1 MYVYH
6 IHVFSCIGNILL
18 SHPYFQHLFSPKN
31 STCPITNT
39 SLLLQKEPQRL
50 LRADSLGSFVVFGTD
65 SMGASASLKAAKLCL
80 GKDGGKP
87 NNQAGERQIFFV
99 PIKFWWGPCLASIF
113 FLIMGMPWSLNGMD
127 QYGCHGRI
135 RSLHKIHK
143 HSINYQLFF
152 HPRCTSSTDSLT
164 FTAQQRDL
172 GPDRPA
178 PRQCR
183 CTYLTSGALKPKPQ
197 THGVNDDPKD
207 FGDSGLENWLETNL
221 AANLSRGLGANWT
234 SMSGRMTL
242 TLECPEICLEH
253 QLLISMWKVGWQLT
267 PVDCHEGKRMQLRM
281 NCRKNRTAYH
291 KAWHTASF
299 LPWFLH
305 QNHVGISDPKKPHP
319 FPDQKLTPFG
329 AQNQGDPN
337 VFRAASRAQQVHHS
351 LLPAL
356 VQQGYVGPP
365 EN

>member
-1 MYVYH
+1 MVVLTTARAQLPASPSSLCLVASCPTYKVGVSKTSCDAAKKFPPTSEGKVIQRWGSNWSNSMISCSYCIYIYMYVYH

-183 CTYLTSGALKPKPQ
+183 CTYLTSGVLKPKPQ

-207 FGDSGLENWLETNL
+207 FGVSGLENWLETNL

-234 SMSGRMTL
+234 SMSRRMTL

-253 QLLISMWKVGWQLT
+253 QLLISMWKVGWHL
-267 PVDCHEGKRMQLRM
+267 
-281 NCRKNRTAYH
+281 
-291 KAWHTASF
+291 
-299 LPWFLH
+299 
-305 QNHVGISDPKKPHP
+305 
-319 FPDQKLTPFG
+319 
-329 AQNQGDPN
+329 
-337 VFRAASRAQQVHHS
+337 
-351 LLPAL
+351 
-356 VQQGYVGPP
+356 
-365 EN
+365 